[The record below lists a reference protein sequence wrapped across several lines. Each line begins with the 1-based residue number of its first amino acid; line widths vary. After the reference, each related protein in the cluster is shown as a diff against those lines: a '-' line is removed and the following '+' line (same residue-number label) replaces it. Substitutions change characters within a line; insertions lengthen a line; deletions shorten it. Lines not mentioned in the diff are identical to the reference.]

1 MPRPESDEGLRPVA
15 ALTSISSAVTCWE
28 WNGTNV
34 VFAYDSER
42 ERDRDRVSVT
52 VGVTVR
58 VRVTVTV
65 RETERKTECGQKQLR
80 LYAESV

>member
-42 ERDRDRVSVT
+42 ERQRQSESESDSGSDSESESDSDSERDREKD
-52 VGVTVR
+52 R
-58 VRVTVTV
+58 VWA
-65 RETERKTECGQKQLR
+65 ETAKALC
-80 LYAESV
+80 

>member
-42 ERDRDRVSVT
+42 DRDRVRVT
-52 VGVTVR
+52 VGVTVIVR
-58 VRVTVTV
+58 VRVTV
-65 RETERKTECGQKQLR
+65 RETEREW
-80 LYAESV
+80 AETAKALC